1 MLDDEVNVLLTFITY
16 RYDLITAKC
25 SLGLAMALIPERAN
39 FLPPWECYGLLA
51 TEVDP
56 YIRVGAFWK
65 RIPQNGHLFDR
76 SANLPCRKA
85 AVFERLNSSSS
96 GAMTNAKPGGIGKAL
111 LWRTTT

>member
-96 GAMTNAKPGGIGKAL
+96 GAMTNAKPGRIGKAL
-111 LWRTTT
+111 LWWTTT

>member
-16 RYDLITAKC
+16 RYGLITAKC
-25 SLGLAMALIPERAN
+25 SPGLAMALIPERAN

-65 RIPQNGHLFDR
+65 RIPQNGHLSDR
-76 SANLPCRKA
+76 SANLSCRKA
-85 AVFERLNSSSS
+85 AVFERL
-96 GAMTNAKPGGIGKAL
+96 TRPL
-111 LWRTTT
+111 LVL